1 MKKFR
6 FLGISLGLLFIVAS
20 FISLF
25 FKLWIPSCIL
35 SFLGALIISISYIKF
50 VKSLNKITESENQIA
65 LGNLTADVLENNE
78 VTATREVLQGTVNNF
93 EKIIS
98 LQKHI
103 SKEFIEISE
112 NLSSTIEN
120 KSSLPNETNTILSS
134 ILKNLKEINNLI
146 SKTNMLSVGISGD
159 IEMLDSQIATQV
171 TMIDNSS
178 EALHEMSSTINQ
190 LDKLSAE
197 TNRSAELLL
206 SLSNAGKDA
215 VESSSS
221 QIEEIENQANK
232 IEEMVHVI
240 GKISEQTSIL
250 AMNAEIEAAHAGD
263 VGKGFAVVADE
274 VRKLAEDSAISS
286 REIGVFVNGIIE
298 LIQNASEASA
308 KTTDAFSQI
317 DENINGVCNGVDEI
331 TKALTI
337 TNQRSH
343 GLLQNIQLVRDI
355 SEIISTSSQDV
366 FQNASQIS
374 ECMNEIR
381 NISNEIERET
391 NDDKSNLNQIYETL
405 ESTKSGLTNICELSK
420 KLEES
425 SSDYIIFDHP

>member
-50 VKSLNKITESENQIA
+50 VKSLNKITESENQVA

-120 KSSLPNETNTILSS
+120 KSSLTNEINTILSS

>member
-65 LGNLTADVLENNE
+65 LGNLTTDVLENNE

-120 KSSLPNETNTILSS
+120 KSSLTNEINTILSS

>member
-381 NISNEIERET
+381 NISNKIERET

>member
-25 FKLWIPSCIL
+25 FKLWIPSSIL

-120 KSSLPNETNTILSS
+120 KSSLTNEINTILSS

-286 REIGVFVNGIIE
+286 REIGVFVKGIIE

>member
-25 FKLWIPSCIL
+25 FKLWIPSSIL

-65 LGNLTADVLENNE
+65 LGNLTTDVLENNE

-120 KSSLPNETNTILSS
+120 KSSLTNEINTILSS

-331 TKALTI
+331 TKALNI

>member
-120 KSSLPNETNTILSS
+120 KSSLPNEINTILSS

-381 NISNEIERET
+381 NISNEIEREA

>member
-120 KSSLPNETNTILSS
+120 KSSLTNEINTILSS

-250 AMNAEIEAAHAGD
+250 AMNADIEAAHAGD

>member
-50 VKSLNKITESENQIA
+50 VKSLNKITESENQIT

-120 KSSLPNETNTILSS
+120 KSSLTNEITTILSS

-286 REIGVFVNGIIE
+286 REIGVFVKGIIE

>member
-120 KSSLPNETNTILSS
+120 KSSLPNEINTILSS

-286 REIGVFVNGIIE
+286 REIGVFVKGIIE

>member
-120 KSSLPNETNTILSS
+120 KSSLTNEINTILSS

-286 REIGVFVNGIIE
+286 REIGVFVKGIIE

>member
-120 KSSLPNETNTILSS
+120 KSSLTNEINTILSS

-197 TNRSAELLL
+197 TNKSAELLL

-374 ECMNEIR
+374 ECMNKIR

>member
-20 FISLF
+20 FIFLF

>member
-250 AMNAEIEAAHAGD
+250 AMNAEIEGAHAGD

>member
-25 FKLWIPSCIL
+25 FKLWIPSCFL

>member
-25 FKLWIPSCIL
+25 FKLWIPSSIL

-120 KSSLPNETNTILSS
+120 KSSLPNEINTILSS

>member
-50 VKSLNKITESENQIA
+50 IKSLNKITESENQIA

-120 KSSLPNETNTILSS
+120 KSSLTNEINTILSS

>member
-120 KSSLPNETNTILSS
+120 KSSLINEINTILSS

>member
-120 KSSLPNETNTILSS
+120 KSSLTNEINTILSS

>member
-120 KSSLPNETNTILSS
+120 KSSLTNEINTILSS

-146 SKTNMLSVGISGD
+146 SKTNMHSVGISGD

>member
-120 KSSLPNETNTILSS
+120 KSSLTNEINTILSS

-159 IEMLDSQIATQV
+159 IEMLDSRIATQV

-286 REIGVFVNGIIE
+286 REIGVFVKGIIE

>member
-25 FKLWIPSCIL
+25 FKLWILSCIL

-120 KSSLPNETNTILSS
+120 KSSLTNEINTILSS

-374 ECMNEIR
+374 ECMNKIR

>member
-1 MKKFR
+1 MKKLSH
-6 FLGISLGLLFIVAS
+6 FLV
-20 FISLF
+20 
-25 FKLWIPSCIL
+25 
-35 SFLGALIISISYIKF
+35 ALIISISYIKF

-120 KSSLPNETNTILSS
+120 KSSLTNEINTILSS

>member
-1 MKKFR
+1 MR
-6 FLGISLGLLFIVAS
+6 
-20 FISLF
+20 
-25 FKLWIPSCIL
+25 
-35 SFLGALIISISYIKF
+35 
-50 VKSLNKITESENQIA
+50 
-65 LGNLTADVLENNE
+65 
-78 VTATREVLQGTVNNF
+78 R
-93 EKIIS
+93 
-98 LQKHI
+98 LQK
-103 SKEFIEISE
+103 
-112 NLSSTIEN
+112 
-120 KSSLPNETNTILSS
+120 
-134 ILKNLKEINNLI
+134 
-146 SKTNMLSVGISGD
+146 
-159 IEMLDSQIATQV
+159 
-171 TMIDNSS
+171 
-178 EALHEMSSTINQ
+178 
-190 LDKLSAE
+190 
-197 TNRSAELLL
+197 
-206 SLSNAGKDA
+206 NAK
-215 VESSSS
+215 
-221 QIEEIENQANK
+221 
-232 IEEMVHVI
+232 
-240 GKISEQTSIL
+240 
-250 AMNAEIEAAHAGD
+250 
-263 VGKGFAVVADE
+263 
-274 VRKLAEDSAISS
+274 
-286 REIGVFVNGIIE
+286 GIIE

>member
-120 KSSLPNETNTILSS
+120 KSSLTNERNTILSS

>member
-120 KSSLPNETNTILSS
+120 KSSLTNEINTILSS
-134 ILKNLKEINNLI
+134 ILKKLKEINNLI

>member
-103 SKEFIEISE
+103 SKEFIKISE

-120 KSSLPNETNTILSS
+120 KSSLTNETNTILSS
-134 ILKNLKEINNLI
+134 ILKKLKEINNLI

>member
-65 LGNLTADVLENNE
+65 LGNLTTDVLENNE

>member
-425 SSDYIIFDHP
+425 SSDYIIFYHP

>member
-120 KSSLPNETNTILSS
+120 KSSLPNEINTILSS

>member
-50 VKSLNKITESENQIA
+50 VKSLNKITESENQVA

-120 KSSLPNETNTILSS
+120 KSSLPNEINTILSS

>member
-65 LGNLTADVLENNE
+65 LGNLTTDVLENNE

-120 KSSLPNETNTILSS
+120 KSSLTNEINTILSS

-374 ECMNEIR
+374 KCMNEIR

>member
-120 KSSLPNETNTILSS
+120 KSSLTNEINTILSS

-425 SSDYIIFDHP
+425 SSDYIIFDHS

>member
-120 KSSLPNETNTILSS
+120 KSSLTNEINTILSS

-240 GKISEQTSIL
+240 GKISEQTSFL
-250 AMNAEIEAAHAGD
+250 
-263 VGKGFAVVADE
+263 
-274 VRKLAEDSAISS
+274 
-286 REIGVFVNGIIE
+286 
-298 LIQNASEASA
+298 
-308 KTTDAFSQI
+308 
-317 DENINGVCNGVDEI
+317 
-331 TKALTI
+331 
-337 TNQRSH
+337 
-343 GLLQNIQLVRDI
+343 
-355 SEIISTSSQDV
+355 TSS
-366 FQNASQIS
+366 ATTAKPLPTS
-374 ECMNEIR
+374 
-381 NISNEIERET
+381 
-391 NDDKSNLNQIYETL
+391 
-405 ESTKSGLTNICELSK
+405 
-420 KLEES
+420 
-425 SSDYIIFDHP
+425 PA

>member
-50 VKSLNKITESENQIA
+50 VKSLNKITESDNQIA

-120 KSSLPNETNTILSS
+120 KSSLPNEINTILSS

>member
-25 FKLWIPSCIL
+25 FKLWIPSSIL

-120 KSSLPNETNTILSS
+120 KSSLTNEINTILSS